1 MIWHARS
8 RSVDELDALLAGR
21 AGDELTYAPTGGS
34 LSDLTPD
41 GLDRQHWRT
50 VLQGADAF
58 ERAVVAV
65 RTWSVHR
72 GAGLTIAADGPIAV
86 GTNVALCAPLPI
98 GFVDA
103 TCRIVAVVD
112 EPTRF
117 GFAYGTLSVHPERG
131 EEAFIV
137 SRSAGESVTFEV
149 AAVSCPAHPLA
160 RACPPIARRLQDAAV
175 RRYLTAM
182 GKAATDAPLV

>member
-1 MIWHARS
+1 M
-8 RSVDELDALLAGR
+8 
-21 AGDELTYAPTGGS
+21 TYAPTGGS

-41 GLDRQHWRT
+41 GLHRHHWRT

-58 ERAVVAV
+58 ERAVVAI
-65 RTWSVHR
+65 RAWSMHR
-72 GAGLTIAADGPIAV
+72 GAGLTVAADGPIAD

-112 EPTRF
+112 EPSRF

-131 EEAFIV
+131 EESFVVA
-137 SRSAGESVTFEV
+137 RSAVESTTFEV
-149 AAVSCPAHPLA
+149 VAVSCPAHPLA
-160 RACPPIARRLQDAAV
+160 RACPPVARRLQDAAV
-175 RRYLTAM
+175 RRYLTAVS
-182 GKAATDAPLV
+182 KAVTDLPLV